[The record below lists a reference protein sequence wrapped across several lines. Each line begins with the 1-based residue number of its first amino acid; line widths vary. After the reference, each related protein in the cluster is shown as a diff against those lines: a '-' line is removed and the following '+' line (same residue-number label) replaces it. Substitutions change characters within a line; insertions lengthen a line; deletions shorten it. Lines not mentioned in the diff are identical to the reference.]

1 MKTQGHGAVSKDR
14 DSSTAELRG
23 PEIGR
28 KMSSKQQADEF
39 NPGRG
44 EECQQHTGECSEMNE
59 KISNKVERARN
70 GEEKKKTNKKR
81 DIFLMNRNIGNEN
94 SNNIKKNSVN
104 IINKL
109 DQVGKKHIRDR
120 E

>member
-1 MKTQGHGAVSKDR
+1 MRKLATRLK
-14 DSSTAELRG
+14 G
-23 PEIGR
+23 PG
-28 KMSSKQQADEF
+28 
-39 NPGRG
+39 
-44 EECQQHTGECSEMNE
+44 TG
-59 KISNKVERARN
+59 KK
-70 GEEKKKTNKKR
+70 KKKTNKKR